1 MRHEAGEDFTPALDP
16 VAAGEAEA
24 ASRVVR
30 HRRHRFPARDRVV
43 KVRYDDRE
51 HALLAVAAE
60 RAGLTVAGFLAG
72 AGLSVA
78 GQGPPPSQAADREL
92 LAELV
97 RLRLVIRRYAVNVN
111 QAVAALHSTGQAPV
125 WLFRAVA
132 GADRAVVSVDAAT
145 SGLAGR
151 RG

>member
-1 MRHEAGEDFTPALDP
+1 MDLEDGEDVASAMDPADVGDADVLP
-16 VAAGEAEA
+16 
-24 ASRVVR
+24 RVVR

-43 KVRYDDRE
+43 KVRYDDDE
-51 HALLAVAAE
+51 LAVLAAAAD

-78 GQGPPPSQAADREL
+78 GQGPPPSQAVDREL

-111 QAVAALHSTGQAPV
+111 QAVAALHSTGVAPV
-125 WLFRAVA
+125 WLSRAVA
-132 GADRAVVSVDAAT
+132 GADRAVANADAAT
-145 SGLAGR
+145 RRVAGR